1 MRIEGKGK
9 ENNMV
14 GWWSTLSWSSDT
26 FHNFFLSFPTASV
39 IDAAFKFFF
48 EWEMIWCIIQCT
60 ISSSLLISLSILSF
74 SQQMS
79 CTFLMQMLNYLYST
93 SALDLKFDLDQYD
106 RNLQVHQKFSKT
118 YFFNFMTSII
128 HMSPVPVE

>member
-1 MRIEGKGK
+1 
-9 ENNMV
+9 
-14 GWWSTLSWSSDT
+14 
-26 FHNFFLSFPTASV
+26 
-39 IDAAFKFFF
+39 
-48 EWEMIWCIIQCT
+48 
-60 ISSSLLISLSILSF
+60 
-74 SQQMS
+74 
-79 CTFLMQMLNYLYST
+79 MQMLNYLYST

>member
-48 EWEMIWCIIQCT
+48 WMRND
-60 ISSSLLISLSILSF
+60 
-74 SQQMS
+74 
-79 CTFLMQMLNYLYST
+79 LMHHSMHYF
-93 SALDLKFDLDQYD
+93 LKFVDFPLNFIFFSTNVMYIFNADAELPLFHLCLRSQIWF
-106 RNLQVHQKFSKT
+106 RSMIETCRCTKNLAKLI
-118 YFFNFMTSII
+118 FFNFMTSII
-128 HMSPVPVE
+128 QISPVPVE